1 MTIQSTVANCWEL
14 SNKNYSKLLQ
24 SASHNLL
31 FLIYLP
37 ACFLP
42 TYRTGHESNDQN
54 VRVMRSSA
62 PELLAQRWVRQGL
75 HLVCVVSADSYL

>member
-14 SNKNYSKLLQ
+14 SNKNYFKFLQ

-42 TYRTGHESNDQN
+42 TYRTGHETGVLPLSL
-54 VRVMRSSA
+54 SS
-62 PELLAQRWVRQGL
+62 PHRLDHDRPLAGT
-75 HLVCVVSADSYL
+75 